1 MNVCCHD
8 WPFSSKLLCVTLWHS
23 KQIYDVCGRHMYMAF
38 CEESSRRWN
47 CVFVPKAKPIK
58 LMGCRI
64 TDGTNWGRYN
74 IPNCPEPDP
83 SCSQSRV
90 LASRATNWNHS
101 VHAAICG
108 WFQKLKEISET
119 LMPRA
124 MLKKYQSRIARDRA
138 LGRRYLSQ
146 PPVMYPDE

>member
-64 TDGTNWGRYN
+64 TDGTFLAMHMHVIHKYQCDPEKILKLRIKGRQFGDCFIASYN
-74 IPNCPEPDP
+74 IVI
-83 SCSQSRV
+83 SS
-90 LASRATNWNHS
+90 NW
-101 VHAAICG
+101 
-108 WFQKLKEISET
+108 
-119 LMPRA
+119 P
-124 MLKKYQSRIARDRA
+124 
-138 LGRRYLSQ
+138 
-146 PPVMYPDE
+146 